1 MAYFAEALLGNYMAA
16 NFVMAA
22 DGHGGLLITE
32 TPTDADAAAH
42 LRTKRL
48 P

>member
-32 TPTDADAAAH
+32 TPTTLTQPHH